1 MWYPQNVTR
10 HLVARMSQGFCF
22 FSVPTW
28 DVRPLT
34 KSIEHY
40 KHNIYVAPKEEVSK
54 SPEKANHNAIKID
67 RGFSM

>member
-1 MWYPQNVTR
+1 MKFNKFRQEWRGNVEE
-10 HLVARMSQGFCF
+10 HH
-22 FSVPTW
+22 
-28 DVRPLT
+28 VRPLT

-40 KHNIYVAPKEEVSK
+40 KHNIYVAPKEEISK